1 MDVVRR
7 NNVAISGRP
16 EGPVVMLAHG
26 FGCDQNMW
34 RLVEPVLAERFQ
46 VVRFDYVGSGRSDPS
61 AWDPRRYGTLA
72 GYAADVLEICAELD
86 LTDVVF
92 VGHSV
97 SAMVGVIAA
106 AEAPKRFARLVMVG
120 PSRATSTTRRPGMPA
135 GSPRR
140 TSTVCSSRW
149 KATIWGGRPRWPRR
163 SWATRTV
170 RSSGRN

>member
-61 AWDPRRYGTLA
+61 AWDPRRSQDIIAPRQVGAFVHAAIPGSVLITLDATGHCPQLSAPDATARAIADFA
-72 GYAADVLEICAELD
+72 GAA
-86 LTDVVF
+86 
-92 VGHSV
+92 
-97 SAMVGVIAA
+97 
-106 AEAPKRFARLVMVG
+106 
-120 PSRATSTTRRPGMPA
+120 RR
-135 GSPRR
+135 
-140 TSTVCSSRW
+140 
-149 KATIWGGRPRWPRR
+149 
-163 SWATRTV
+163 
-170 RSSGRN
+170 